1 MAAPPNNDIIRRFV
15 VEVTIDRDNPK
26 APTVE
31 QLELR
36 IGDGVQWMD
45 GVMRVTTK
53 HDIPRIV
60 TCASPDFSGNTCRN
74 CGDGSE
80 AH

>member
-45 GVMRVTTK
+45 GVL
-53 HDIPRIV
+53 RIV
-60 TCASPDFSGNTCRN
+60 TRYDGNI
-74 CGDGSE
+74 
-80 AH
+80 